1 MYSHFTWFDPKF
13 QWIDPMKI
21 SGFWPLSFLRSRSIF
36 RAAKTESPVSGH
48 AGYKLEETAEIQCIN
63 NPEAKNSSALFQCR
77 FFLENQSEFICN
89 YWITDT
95 REIIARLGK
104 PCIAMWTKRIYICQE
119 IVQACENI
127 RFSSLFAD
135 GDVSKSEEKRMFLQ
149 ARDCSWF
156 LIL

>member
-1 MYSHFTWFDPKF
+1 MQKQNWNNLPDVLLRCVLSFHLIRP
-13 QWIDPMKI
+13 KI
-21 SGFWPLSFLRSRSIF
+21 SGFGPLSFFRSCSIF
-36 RAAKTESPVSGH
+36 RVVKTENPVSGH

-119 IVQACENI
+119 IVP
-127 RFSSLFAD
+127 D
-135 GDVSKSEEKRMFLQ
+135 
-149 ARDCSWF
+149 SWYMLKF
-156 LIL
+156 WNWRPSAI